1 MVVNLNCS
9 FAELNCRMMILFFC
23 RMLLCEKGWRM
34 FCPFVILSLPP
45 WSLSA
50 IAGSLELHLAA
61 IGLVRGR
68 QRVMSAVGS
77 VPSGSHAADLLSN

>member
-1 MVVNLNCS
+1 
-9 FAELNCRMMILFFC
+9 
-23 RMLLCEKGWRM
+23 M
-34 FCPFVILSLPP
+34 FCPFIILSLPP

-50 IAGSLELHLAA
+50 IAGSPELHLAA

-68 QRVMSAVGS
+68 QRVMSAAGS